1 MREIGQV
8 IIDGEETV
16 RFDRNGLVVLSR
28 QECLMLLAQA
38 SVGRVAVSI
47 NALPA
52 IFPVNFAMLGE
63 DVVFRT
69 GTGMKLAAA
78 VTNSVV
84 AFEIDE
90 FDYERRWGW
99 SVMVVGTASEV
110 MTAIDREAA
119 EQLNLSPWA
128 VGVHQTRFIRID
140 TGMVS
145 GRRLVPDDESQP
157 IHPVQGAALRTGT
170 SQDRAHGRYQ

>member
-1 MREIGQV
+1 MWEIEQV
-8 IIDGEETV
+8 IIDGEAKV

-28 QECLMLLAQA
+28 QECLMLLAQV
-38 SVGRVAVSI
+38 SVGRVAVSM

-69 GTGMKLAAA
+69 GTGTKLAAA

-84 AFEIDE
+84 AFEVDD
-90 FDYERRWGW
+90 FDDERRLGW

-110 MTAIDREAA
+110 MAAIDLEAA

-128 VGVHQTRFIRID
+128 VGVHQTRFIRVE
-140 TGMVS
+140 TRMVS
-145 GRRLVPDDESQP
+145 GRRLVSDDELL
-157 IHPVQGAALRTGT
+157 PVQPVPGAALRTGT
-170 SQDRAHGRYQ
+170 SQDGAHGRDQ